1 MHSISVVFFVEQKTA
16 YATRISDWSS
26 DVCSSDLRVRDRSP
40 SPTSFEAHPIIA
52 ERAQVFAAELM
63 IGGHAVGGLDRLGIG
78 DPSRHRARIIG
89 QDAGAQRPPR
99 ADMREIEIGRA
110 SCRERVCQFV

>member
-1 MHSISVVFFVEQKTA
+1 
-16 YATRISDWSS
+16 
-26 DVCSSDLRVRDRSP
+26 
-40 SPTSFEAHPIIA
+40 
-52 ERAQVFAAELM
+52 M

-99 ADMREIEIGRA
+99 ADMREIGTGEAVGGRA
-110 SCRERVCQFV
+110 ADRVAGRAATRQEEPKPLPSLSAPRLPGILPARSDAHTSELQSLMRISYAV

>member
-1 MHSISVVFFVEQKTA
+1 
-16 YATRISDWSS
+16 
-26 DVCSSDLRVRDRSP
+26 
-40 SPTSFEAHPIIA
+40 
-52 ERAQVFAAELM
+52 M

-99 ADMREIEIGRA
+99 ADMREIGTGEAVGGRA
-110 SCRERVCQFV
+110 ADRVAGRAATRQEEPKPLRSEEHTSELPSLMRNSYAVFCLKKKKYINIYNTHSHLSQTNDQHL